1 MARDNDLRYGTISA
15 LAVILIGNCLVPSLE
30 AKDIIRDKSP
40 DGKFALRITKDD
52 MGGSAA
58 IIGLKDNGLVA
69 TLETY
74 QNYTEE
80 AHLVWSK
87 DSQRVAYFEPDRKGG
102 STTAY
107 FWDSSEFKEV
117 SIPYGDPT
125 GDFPACEDKSFE
137 KNSDDPYVKD
147 IEFTARPV
155 KWLPSGELVLAAHCT
170 RITESGATRSSAKT
184 ITIAFD
190 ANRKA
195 SVKSVKDNKKGRE

>member
-1 MARDNDLRYGTISA
+1 MRTISA
-15 LAVILIGNCLVPSLE
+15 LVVILIATCLVPSLE

-40 DGKFALRITKDD
+40 DGKFALRITKEDE
-52 MGGSAA
+52 GWGVA
-58 IIGLKDNGLVA
+58 IINLKNKEDVVGLEV
-69 TLETY
+69 Y
-74 QNYTEE
+74 QNFTEE

-87 DSQRVAYFEPDRKGG
+87 DSQRVAYFEPDRRGG

-125 GDFPACEDKSFE
+125 GNFPACEDKSFE
-137 KNSDDPYVKD
+137 RNSDDPYVKD

>member
-1 MARDNDLRYGTISA
+1 MKFIAAFSA
-15 LAVILIGNCLVPSLE
+15 LLIVSSVQAGD
-30 AKDIIRDKSP
+30 KDIIKDRSP
-40 DGKFALRITKDD
+40 DRKFALRLTKGDEGWGAAMIDLKSNDD
-52 MGGSAA
+52 VV
-58 IIGLKDNGLVA
+58 GL
-69 TLETY
+69 EIY
-74 QNYTEE
+74 QNQSDLFIKQG
-80 AHLVWSK
+80 HLVWSK
-87 DSQRVAYFEPDRKGG
+87 DSQRVAYFEPDRRGG
-102 STTAY
+102 STTVY
-107 FWDSSEFKEV
+107 FRIGSEFKEV

-125 GDFPACEDKSFE
+125 GDFPTCEDKSFE

-155 KWLPSGELVLAAHCT
+155 KWLPSGELVLAVHCT

>member
-1 MARDNDLRYGTISA
+1 MRTISA
-15 LAVILIGNCLVPSLE
+15 LAIILIGNCLVPSLE

-40 DGKFALRITKDD
+40 DGKFALRIIKDD
-52 MGGSAA
+52 MSGSAA
-58 IIGLKDNGLVA
+58 IIGLKDKGLVA

-107 FWDSSEFKEV
+107 LWDGSEFKEV

-137 KNSDDPYVKD
+137 KNNRDPYVKD

-155 KWLPSGELVLAAHCT
+155 KWLPSGELVLAVHCT

-190 ANRKA
+190 SDHKA
-195 SVKSVKDNKKGRE
+195 SVKNGQAK